1 MEGWSGAPLAMLTTY
16 VKRSGQGLILAQM
29 QMRCRVTHRLRRVP
43 TSAHAL
49 PAIVEQ
55 KRAQRVRTN
64 SIHAPFPGTV
74 PCVALCAASVS
85 SRVAQEVAQALK
97 ARAAAAAAAA
107 PGTHGSDAF
116 ALMDPHEV
124 NYWCRY

>member
-1 MEGWSGAPLAMLTTY
+1 
-16 VKRSGQGLILAQM
+16 M
-29 QMRCRVTHRLRRVP
+29 QMRCRVTHPLRRVP
-43 TSAHAL
+43 TSTHAL

-55 KRAQRVRTN
+55 ERAQRVRTY
-64 SIHAPFPGTV
+64 SIRAPFPGTV

-85 SRVAQEVAQALK
+85 SQVAQEVAQALK
-97 ARAAAAAAAA
+97 VRAAAAAAAA

-124 NYWCRY
+124 NYWCRYWRDPLAYR